1 MKGGAEPPFMF
12 DRPPQRRFRRSRKRE
27 ARRQSRRAGALSPPS
42 CLIAPPQRT
51 LSAEP
56 KARGPAAKPPGGGA
70 EPPFLFD
77 FPAAAE
83 ETRRQQ
89 RQRIGDRPEAAS
101 AEFGLNFTEVKKM
114 LPFST
119 RNSTNCCRKENNL
132 EIRLQSWERVDI
144 MGLTRW
150 GHPAGLI
157 PCG

>member
-1 MKGGAEPPFMF
+1 MKSLGVIGGLGPLASAYFLELLIEMTDAKTDQEHLDVILF
-12 DRPPQRRFRRSRKRE
+12 DR
-27 ARRQSRRAGALSPPS
+27 
-42 CLIAPPQRT
+42 
-51 LSAEP
+51 
-56 KARGPAAKPPGGGA
+56 
-70 EPPFLFD
+70 
-77 FPAAAE
+77 PAAAE

-132 EIRLQSWERVDI
+132 EIRLQSRERVDI